1 MASRL
6 WRRFMTSR
14 FPMRGRAMA
23 RSGAAAVRT
32 EEGAGR
38 PETDGPSFFLLPKSR
53 KDSSVK
59 RAEPASPAT
68 RPATAAR
75 TVTGLLLP
83 DPGNEKDGEDADA
96 LLHHLGKGRDLYLF
110 FSVIPAA

>member
-1 MASRL
+1 
-6 WRRFMTSR
+6 MTSR

-38 PETDGPSFFLLPKSR
+38 PETDGPSFFLLPKRR
-53 KDSSVK
+53 KESSVK

-75 TVTGLLLP
+75 TVTGRPCSSQILAMRKTVKMRMHCSTIWERA
-83 DPGNEKDGEDADA
+83 GTCT
-96 LLHHLGKGRDLYLF
+96 
-110 FSVIPAA
+110 FSFP